1 MCNNDITKIKR
12 VFLGHCDKVLLVA
25 ALDTFRLHR
34 VYAVYRNVLSETST
48 LVSDIIM
55 SFIEYCLYRVYNKLY
70 VLKPMK
76 TEHVFFV
83 VVCLFVFLVE

>member
-12 VFLGHCDKVLLVA
+12 AFLGHCDKLLLVA

-34 VYAVYRNVLSETST
+34 VYAVYRNVLSKTST

-70 VLKPMK
+70 VLVSK
-76 TEHVFFV
+76 
-83 VVCLFVFLVE
+83 LVSYLAPRDLHRRAAY

>member
-1 MCNNDITKIKR
+1 MTLPKSNVFSLVTVIK
-12 VFLGHCDKVLLVA
+12 CLLVA

-55 SFIEYCLYRVYNKLY
+55 SFIECCLYRVYNKLY

-83 VVCLFVFLVE
+83 VVCLFVCLFFS